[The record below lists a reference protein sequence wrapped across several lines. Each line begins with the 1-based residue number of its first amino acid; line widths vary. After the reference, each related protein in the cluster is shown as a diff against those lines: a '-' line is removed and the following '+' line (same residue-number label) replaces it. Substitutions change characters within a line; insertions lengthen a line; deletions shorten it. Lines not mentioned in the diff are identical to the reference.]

1 MARTKKERCINC
13 KPECIL
19 FKPNG
24 TSWKDIEKI
33 DLFADEYEAIR
44 LADIEWMSMEK
55 GAKEMQVSA
64 ATFYRI
70 LRDAHK
76 KLADAIINTKA
87 IQICK
92 TQE

>member
-1 MARTKKERCINC
+1 
-13 KPECIL
+13 
-19 FKPNG
+19 
-24 TSWKDIEKI
+24 
-33 DLFADEYEAIR
+33 
-44 LADIEWMSMEK
+44 MEK

>member
-1 MARTKKERCINC
+1 M
-13 KPECIL
+13 L
-19 FKPNG
+19 FKPSG
-24 TSWKDIEKI
+24 TPWKDIEKVE
-33 DLFADEYEAIR
+33 LFADEYEAIR
-44 LADIEWMSMEK
+44 LADIEWMNMEEW
-55 GAKEMQVSA
+55 AKEMHVSA

-70 LRDAHK
+70 LRDARK